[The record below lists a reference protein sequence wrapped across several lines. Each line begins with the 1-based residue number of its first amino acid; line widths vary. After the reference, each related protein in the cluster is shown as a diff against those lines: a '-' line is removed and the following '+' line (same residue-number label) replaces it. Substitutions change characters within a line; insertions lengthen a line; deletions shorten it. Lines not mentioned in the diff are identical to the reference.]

1 MGHSKSTKKDLM
13 KQIAKKLNKQ
23 DKEIKQ
29 LKLLLYNNI
38 QTKRLIQDEKPS
50 RQIGFLR
57 GEDKTFYD

>member
-23 DKEIKQ
+23 DKEINQ

-50 RQIGFLR
+50 RQIGSLR
-57 GEDKTFYD
+57 VEDETFYD

>member
-1 MGHSKSTKKDLM
+1 MEHSKSTKKDLM
-13 KQIAKKLNKQ
+13 KQMIKKLNKQ
-23 DKEIKQ
+23 DKEINQ

-57 GEDKTFYD
+57 GEDETFYD

>member
-1 MGHSKSTKKDLM
+1 M

-57 GEDKTFYD
+57 GEDETFYD

>member
-13 KQIAKKLNKQ
+13 KQMIKKLNKQ
-23 DKEIKQ
+23 DKEINQ

-57 GEDKTFYD
+57 GEDETFYD

>member
-13 KQIAKKLNKQ
+13 KQMIKKLNKQ
-23 DKEIKQ
+23 DKEINQ

-50 RQIGFLR
+50 HQIGFLR
-57 GEDKTFYD
+57 GEDETFYD

>member
-1 MGHSKSTKKDLM
+1 M
-13 KQIAKKLNKQ
+13 KQMIKKLNKQ
-23 DKEIKQ
+23 DKEINQ

-57 GEDKTFYD
+57 GEDETFYD

>member
-1 MGHSKSTKKDLM
+1 M

-23 DKEIKQ
+23 DKEINQ

-38 QTKRLIQDEKPS
+38 QTKRLLHDEKPS

-57 GEDKTFYD
+57 GEDETFYD

>member
-1 MGHSKSTKKDLM
+1 MGHPKSNKKDLM

-38 QTKRLIQDEKPS
+38 QTKRLLHDEKPS
-50 RQIGFLR
+50 HQIGFLR
-57 GEDKTFYD
+57 GEDETFYD

>member
-57 GEDKTFYD
+57 GEDETFYG

>member
-13 KQIAKKLNKQ
+13 KQMIKKLNKQ
-23 DKEIKQ
+23 DKEISQ

-38 QTKRLIQDEKPS
+38 QTKRLSQDEKPS

-57 GEDKTFYD
+57 WEDETFYD

>member
-1 MGHSKSTKKDLM
+1 MINSKSTKKDLM

-38 QTKRLIQDEKPS
+38 QTKRLIQAEKPS

-57 GEDKTFYD
+57 VEDETFYD

>member
-38 QTKRLIQDEKPS
+38 QCKRLIHDDNIC

-57 GEDKTFYD
+57 GEDETFYD

>member
-13 KQIAKKLNKQ
+13 KQMIKKLNKQ
-23 DKEIKQ
+23 DKEINQ

-38 QTKRLIQDEKPS
+38 QTKRSIQDEKPS

-57 GEDKTFYD
+57 GEDETFYD